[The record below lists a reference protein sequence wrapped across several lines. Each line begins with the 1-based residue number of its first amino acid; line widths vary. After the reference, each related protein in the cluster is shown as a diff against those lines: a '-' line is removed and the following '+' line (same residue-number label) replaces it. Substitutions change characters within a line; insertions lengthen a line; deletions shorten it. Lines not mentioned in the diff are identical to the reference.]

1 MVCNFTQ
8 TRTSYIVYV
17 TFGKIK
23 KGIGCMNSADNTQ
36 LLQTQWNLQGLS
48 YAREINAQLTYMEAH
63 GLHDWEKP
71 APADNRNE
79 MALEVLSL
87 LKKAN
92 REGTIDSFRAAY
104 PPAHAPFTNIIQK
117 QGQNIENLCTIN
129 ENTIAFVIGSAY
141 EKRSAY
147 VITNRNIEKL
157 PDSIQ
162 AIGRSH
168 QNNVYAIAKTNSI
181 TTHHNWGGKKI
192 AEFKLPLASPLP
204 ISQLIPFNDGLS
216 VLLISSEGIYLLTS
230 NGHSMIHPIADPEDK
245 DWYSYIHMEHAALS
259 FDNNFIAVGDQ
270 TSAHRILNHAGQH
283 IATIDPQ
290 SAYPH
295 YALFSKDGQQVLLNS
310 CHVYNGATISVPI
323 AGMPDVHT
331 GVHRHTIID
340 KCRRVYAGVATSDQ
354 YIFGDAAG
362 HIQAF
367 DKEGKKCWH
376 YFVGSTITSM
386 TISDDEKTLWVAS
399 CSGMIHK
406 LKLNEGQRDNH
417 TIGNGNHYEEFR
429 VIFWKNEPQPLV
441 W

>member
-1 MVCNFTQ
+1 
-8 TRTSYIVYV
+8 
-17 TFGKIK
+17 
-23 KGIGCMNSADNTQ
+23 MNSADNIH
-36 LLQTQWNLQGLS
+36 LLQTQWNTQGHS
-48 YAREINAQLTYMEAH
+48 YAREINAQLAFVEEH
-63 GLHDWEKP
+63 GLPNWKGS

-79 MALEVLSL
+79 LAQDVLSL

-92 REGTIDSFRAAY
+92 REGTIDNFRASY
-104 PPAHAPFTNIIQK
+104 PPAHAPFINIIQE
-117 QGQNIENLCTIN
+117 QGQNIENLCYIN
-129 ENTIAFVIGSAY
+129 ENTIAFIIGAAY
-141 EKRSAY
+141 EKRKAY
-147 VITNRNIEKL
+147 VLTNRNIEKL
-157 PDSIQ
+157 AESIQ

-168 QNNVYAIAKTNSI
+168 QNNIYAIAKTNSV
-181 TTHHNWGGKKI
+181 TTHKNWEGKKI
-192 AEFKLPLASPLP
+192 AEFKLPPVSPLP

-216 VLLISSEGIYLLTS
+216 ALLVSSEGIYLLTTS
-230 NGHSMIHPIADPEDK
+230 GYSMIHPIPDPEDK
-245 DWYSYIHMEHAALS
+245 DWGPYIDMEHAALS

-270 TSAHRILNHAGQH
+270 TSAHRILNRTGNHL
-283 IATIDPQ
+283 ATIAPQ
-290 SAYPH
+290 SSYPH
-295 YALFSKDGQQVLLNS
+295 YALFSKDGTQVLLNS
-310 CHVYNGATISVPI
+310 CHLYTGATISVPTAAI
-323 AGMPDVHT
+323 PDINT
-331 GVHRHTIID
+331 GNARHTVID
-340 KCRRVYAGVATSDQ
+340 KNCRVYAAVATADH

-386 TISDDEKTLWVAS
+386 TLSEDEKTLWVAS

>member
-1 MVCNFTQ
+1 
-8 TRTSYIVYV
+8 
-17 TFGKIK
+17 
-23 KGIGCMNSADNTQ
+23 MNSADNIH
-36 LLQTQWNLQGLS
+36 LLQTQWNIQGHS
-48 YAREINAQLTYMEAH
+48 YAKEINAQLAFVEEH
-63 GLHDWEKP
+63 GLHNWTGEE
-71 APADNRNE
+71 PADNRNE
-79 MALEVLSL
+79 LALEVLSL

-92 REGTIDSFRAAY
+92 REGTIDTFRASY
-104 PPAHAPFTNIIQK
+104 PPAHAPFTNIIQE
-117 QGQNIENLCTIN
+117 QGQNIENLCYIN

-141 EKRSAY
+141 EKRRAY
-147 VITNRNIEKL
+147 VLTNRNIEKL
-157 PDSIQ
+157 ADSIQ

-168 QNNVYAIAKTNSI
+168 QNNIYAIAKTNSI
-181 TTHHNWGGKKI
+181 TTHQNWGGRKI
-192 AEFKLPLASPLP
+192 AEFKLPPVVPLP

-216 VLLISSEGIYLLTS
+216 VLLISSEGIYLLTTS
-230 NGHSMIHPIADPEDK
+230 GHSMIHPVPDPEDK
-245 DWYSYIHMEHAALS
+245 DWSSYIDMEHAALS
-259 FDNNFIAVGDQ
+259 YDNNFIAVGDQ
-270 TSAHRILNHAGQH
+270 TSAHRILNRAGNH

-290 SAYPH
+290 SSYPH
-295 YALFSKDGQQVLLNS
+295 YALFSKNGQQVLLNS
-310 CHVYNGATISVPI
+310 CHLYTGATISVPT
-323 AGMPDVHT
+323 T
-331 GVHRHTIID
+331 GITDNKIGIDRHTVID
-340 KCRRVYAGVATSDQ
+340 NNCRVYAAVATSEQ

-386 TISDDEKTLWVAS
+386 TLSEDEKTLWVAS

>member
-1 MVCNFTQ
+1 
-8 TRTSYIVYV
+8 
-17 TFGKIK
+17 
-23 KGIGCMNSADNTQ
+23 MNSVDNIH
-36 LLQTQWNLQGLS
+36 LLQTQWNIQGCS
-48 YAREINAQLTYMEAH
+48 YATEINAQLAFVEEH
-63 GLHDWEKP
+63 GLHNWKGEE
-71 APADNRNE
+71 PADNRNE
-79 MALEVLSL
+79 LALEVLSL

-92 REGTIDSFRAAY
+92 KEGNIDTFRASY
-104 PPAHAPFTNIIQK
+104 PPAHAPFINIIQE
-117 QGQNIENLCTIN
+117 QGQNIENLCYIN
-129 ENTIAFVIGSAY
+129 EDTVAFVIGSAY
-141 EKRSAY
+141 EKRKAY
-147 VITNRNIEKL
+147 VLTNRHIEKL
-157 PDSIQ
+157 SDSIQ

-168 QNNVYAIAKTNSI
+168 QNNIYAIAKTNFI
-181 TTHHNWGGKKI
+181 TTYKNWQGKKI
-192 AEFKLPLASPLP
+192 AEFKLPPVAELP

-216 VLLISSEGIYLLTS
+216 VLLISSEGIYLLTT
-230 NGHSMIHPIADPEDK
+230 NGHSMIHPVPDPEDK
-245 DWYSYIHMEHAALS
+245 DWSSYIDMEHAAVS
-259 FDNNFIAVGDQ
+259 YDNNLIAVGDQ
-270 TSAHRILNHAGQH
+270 TSAHRILNREGGH
-283 IATIDPQ
+283 IATIAPE
-290 SAYPH
+290 SSYPH

-310 CHVYNGATISVPI
+310 CYLYNGTTISVPV
-323 AGMPDVHT
+323 AGIPGYKT

-340 KCRRVYAGVATSDQ
+340 KNCRVYAAVATSEH

-386 TISDDEKTLWVAS
+386 ALSEDEKTLWVAS